1 MTNEEG
7 WFAMRT
13 RLVRLALFLGLIT
26 ALISV
31 CVAPHAAA
39 ASAAR
44 SVTFVTDVGGLND
57 NGFNHLGYI
66 GTTTGAAKAHW
77 KWHVIETTSP
87 SDYTRNLTIAA
98 QQSALVVAVGFSFG
112 DALLAVSRKFP
123 ADRFVII
130 DYDYNGVK
138 SAPKNVL
145 GNDFMP
151 NQASYL
157 AGIVAAGVSKTHVI
171 GFVGGLNVPLIQAF
185 LAGYQAGAS
194 SYDPNVKVRVAYT
207 GSFTDQSK
215 GKVAALQEIN
225 AGADVIYH
233 AAGASGLGALAAAD
247 QRHVY
252 GIGVD
257 TDQNF
262 LHPHSVITS
271 VVKHVEV
278 AITSAIEDA
287 AAGKFKAGT
296 KLWDLKNGGVGLA
309 PYHALANVV
318 PTRVKASVARAH
330 ERIISGQI
338 TVPLL
343 PTQ

>member
-1 MTNEEG
+1 
-7 WFAMRT
+7 MRT

-31 CVAPHAAA
+31 YAAPRHAAA
-39 ASAAR
+39 TAAR

-77 KWHVIETTSP
+77 KWHVVESRSP
-87 SDYTRNLTIAA
+87 SDYTRNLTIAS
-98 QQSALVVAVGFSFG
+98 QQSQMVVAVGFSFG
-112 DALLAVSRKFP
+112 DTLLAVSRKFP
-123 ADRFVII
+123 ADKFVII

-138 SAPKNVL
+138 PAPKNVL

-185 LAGYQAGAS
+185 LAGYQAGAR
-194 SYDPNVKVRVAYT
+194 SYDPKVRVRVAYT
-207 GSFTDQSK
+207 GSGTDQSK

-225 AGADVIYH
+225 AGADVVYA

-252 GIGVD
+252 SIGVD

-262 LHPHSVITS
+262 VHPHSVLTS
-271 VVKHVEV
+271 VVKHVEA
-278 AITSAIEDA
+278 AIASAIEDA

-318 PTRVKASVARAH
+318 PARVKAAVARAR

-338 TVPLL
+338 TVPSL

>member
-1 MTNEEG
+1 
-7 WFAMRT
+7 
-13 RLVRLALFLGLIT
+13 
-26 ALISV
+26 
-31 CVAPHAAA
+31 
-39 ASAAR
+39 
-44 SVTFVTDVGGLND
+44 VTDVGGLND

-77 KWHVIETTSP
+77 KWHVIESRSP

-98 QQSALVVAVGFSFG
+98 QQSVMVVAVGFSFG
-112 DALLAVSRKFP
+112 DTLLAVSRKFP
-123 ADRFVII
+123 ADKFVII
-130 DYDYNGVK
+130 DFDYNYLK
-138 SAPKNVL
+138 PSLRPRNVQ

-185 LAGYQAGAS
+185 LAGYQAGAR
-194 SYDPNVKVRVAYT
+194 SYDPRVRVRVAYT
-207 GSFTDQSK
+207 GSWTDQSK

-278 AITSAIEDA
+278 AIASAIEDA

-318 PTRVKASVARAH
+318 PARVKAAVARAR
-330 ERIISGQI
+330 EQIISGRI
-338 TVPLL
+338 TVPSL

>member
-1 MTNEEG
+1 
-7 WFAMRT
+7 MRT
-13 RLVRLALFLGLIT
+13 RLVRLALVLGLIT
-26 ALISV
+26 AVISV
-31 CVAPHAAA
+31 YVAPQHAAA
-39 ASAAR
+39 TAAR

-66 GTTTGAAKAHW
+66 GTMAGVAKAHW

-87 SDYTRNLTIAA
+87 SDYTKNLTIAA
-98 QQSALVVAVGFSFG
+98 QQSQMVVAVGFSFG
-112 DALLAVSRKFP
+112 DALLTVSRKFP
-123 ADRFVII
+123 ADKFVII

-138 SAPKNVL
+138 PAPKNVL

-151 NQASYL
+151 NQSSYL

-194 SYDPNVKVRVAYT
+194 TYAPNIKDRVAYT

-215 GKVAALQEIN
+215 GKVADLQEIN
-225 AGADVIYH
+225 AGADVVYA

-278 AITSAIEDA
+278 AIASAIEDA
-287 AAGKFKAGT
+287 AAGKFKAG
-296 KLWDLKNGGVGLA
+296 
-309 PYHALANVV
+309 
-318 PTRVKASVARAH
+318 
-330 ERIISGQI
+330 
-338 TVPLL
+338 
-343 PTQ
+343 